1 MTKTIL
7 IGIVLTGI
15 VAGCGIFNS
24 NSKNPFNPSKIRGA
38 LHTIHAVDI
47 PCDTGPR
54 AGNVCGQKITAMN
67 ILINYPY
74 IYGCV
79 QQWGELNKNAE
90 EVSEDTLKEN
100 LKIIHKWRDTYKI
113 LTRNGQSLDNNGP
126 LFTIKRDTTG
136 EKPRFVFGGHSFV
149 VVDSVGSINCPPNAS
164 YTKKIFKSL
173 F

>member
-1 MTKTIL
+1 MKTKIM
-7 IGIVLTGI
+7 VTGI
-15 VAGCGIFNS
+15 LLAGILAGCDVT
-24 NSKNPFNPSKIRGA
+24 NSKKPFDPSKIKGKRYMVG
-38 LHTIHAVDI
+38 AVDI
-47 PCDTGPR
+47 PCKTGPR
-54 AGNVCGQKITAMN
+54 AGNVCGQRITAMN

-100 LKIIHKWRDTYKI
+100 LKIIHKRRDIYKI

-126 LFTIKRDTTG
+126 LFTIKKDTTG
-136 EKPRFVFGGHSFV
+136 AKLRFVFGDYSFV

-164 YTKKIFKSL
+164 YTKEIFKSL